1 MKIKILKKNILKENC
16 GDPAAPESMM
26 GAADVASMSPEA
38 AFDAGYS
45 AAIDEI
51 SAMLGEMLPG
61 GDPVDVE
68 VPVAIAGVDQL
79 EEKWKGD
86 AEIEQTGEWSGKTV
100 AQLRKRKKQLMDKE
114 ERTKAE
120 QEEVREIN
128 FAIRAKTGWKKG
140 KGATK

>member
-51 SAMLGEMLPG
+51 SCH
-61 GDPVDVE
+61 
-68 VPVAIAGVDQL
+68 AGR
-79 EEKWKGD
+79 D
-86 AEIEQTGEWSGKTV
+86 AAWWRSC
-100 AQLRKRKKQLMDKE
+100 RH
-114 ERTKAE
+114 
-120 QEEVREIN
+120 
-128 FAIRAKTGWKKG
+128 
-140 KGATK
+140 